1 MGDCGNSFLS
11 FIISKV
17 THFYYII
24 DVTIK
29 ETTMFESEEKIQERI
44 DRQNENTMKFQAKM
58 WSVLGVFFMGIII
71 VDGIFF

>member
-24 DVTIK
+24 NITIK
-29 ETTMFESEEKIQERI
+29 ELTMFETEEKIQERI
-44 DRQNENTMKFQAKM
+44 ARQNEETMKFQAKM